1 MATSM
6 GSWLGPG
13 LVLLF
18 CFSQAFR
25 DVYFG
30 HVFQDVD
37 FFVVI
42 LVAFLLSTVIFTIVP
57 LLRTPGAFRALRGHG
72 RTVVAINLTT
82 ALAWS
87 CYFSG
92 LSRLEPSVVNTLH
105 SGMGPLTVVA
115 LAALGARLAKTDE
128 IGWGQYFGHA
138 AMAASLVALC
148 WVVLSGSSGLRS
160 GHEASDLLGLALLL
174 VSGSSITISLLY
186 CKRLHDHGVS
196 AEVVTAVRYIALILI
211 AGGVVLHKGQLRG
224 IATVGDVA
232 SLSVLATIL
241 IVLPLYALQV
251 GTALTAP
258 LTAHVL
264 RSLGPAFVFA
274 LQQFDG
280 RLIYSTPT
288 LVCVLAY
295 SAAAIASNVA
305 HGFCQAHA
313 GAPSPTRRASV
324 RPADGGL
331 PPACGRGEACG
342 RTLEVDDVAVGHR
355 RRAIQS
361 APVGNR
367 PKTPG
372 QADHGLGTAKHQE
385 AVALRH
391 VGDALK
397 HVNLGRLIE
406 VDQHVAAEHHVEASE
421 R

>member
-1 MATSM
+1 MKTPI

-18 CFSQAFR
+18 CLSQAFR

-42 LVAFLLSTVIFTIVP
+42 LVAFVLSTVIFTVVP
-57 LLRTPGAFRALRGHG
+57 LLRKPDAFRALRGQR

-87 CYFSG
+87 CYFAG
-92 LSRLEPSVVNTLH
+92 LSWLEPSVVNSLH

-115 LAALGARLAKTDE
+115 LAAFGVRLAKIEE
-128 IGWGQYFGHA
+128 IGWGEYFGHA
-138 AMAASLVALC
+138 AMAMSLLALW
-148 WVVLSGSSGLRS
+148 WVVLAGSSGLRS
-160 GHEASDLLGLALLL
+160 GPEASDLLGLALLL

-186 CKRLHDHGVS
+186 CKRLHDQGVS
-196 AEVVTAVRYIALILI
+196 ADVVTAVRYVVLIVV
-211 AGGVVLHKGQLRG
+211 AAGVVLHRGELRG
-224 IATVGDVA
+224 IATLGQAA

-241 IVLPLYALQV
+241 IVLPLYALQL
-251 GTALTAP
+251 GIALTAP

-280 RLIYSTPT
+280 RVSYSTPT
-288 LVCVLAY
+288 LLCILAY
-295 SAAAIASNVA
+295 SAAAIGANAA
-305 HGFCQAHA
+305 HGLRQGQAA
-313 GAPSPTRRASV
+313 EPDRASV
-324 RPADGGL
+324 QPTGL
-331 PPACGRGEACG
+331 PSANSGDEACG
-342 RTLEVDDVAVGHR
+342 GSLEADHRAIRRQRLAIQAAPVGHR
-355 RRAIQS
+355 AKAR
-361 APVGNR
+361 
-367 PKTPG
+367 G
-372 QADHGLGTAKHQE
+372 QADDCFGAAEYQE

-391 VGDALK
+391 VGNAFE
-397 HVNLGRLIE
+397 HVDLGRLVK
-406 VDQHVAAEHHVEASE
+406 VDQHIAAEHHVEASK